1 MVSERCCSGTAGPRK
16 KGSPRMSF
24 RRKDLLGLEGL
35 DEAELLDL
43 LDRAVRYLDAASSP
57 GGAGGFDPVEG
68 LSVVNLFLEPS
79 TRTRCSFELAE
90 TRLGIEKISIDGER
104 LSLEKGETLADT
116 GHVLHAMGVNV
127 IVVRHPEGGAPAV
140 LAAEL
145 PDVHVVNAGDGSHE
159 HPTQGLLDLFTL
171 RRFWDGEL
179 TGKRVVMVGD
189 VAHSRVVRSDY
200 HGLRALG
207 ASVTLC
213 GPEHLLPD
221 PDTFPDAR
229 LTDELDEI
237 LEEVDAVMALR
248 IQRERFGMGES
259 VPDPGAYRKRF
270 GLTVDRVERLPD
282 DVPILHPGPI
292 NRGVEMDG
300 EVADS
305 LRSLVLQQVT
315 SGVAVR
321 MSVLSALADARR
333 GMV

>member
-1 MVSERCCSGTAGPRK
+1 MA
-16 KGSPRMSF
+16 F

-35 DEAELLDL
+35 EESELTDL
-43 LDRAVRYLDAASSP
+43 LDRAVRYLEAASSP
-57 GGAGGFDPVEG
+57 GGWGALDPVEG
-68 LSVVNLFLEPS
+68 LSVANLFLEPS

-90 TRLGIEKISIDGER
+90 ARLGIEKISIDGER
-104 LSLEKGETLADT
+104 LSLEKGETVTDT

-127 IVVRHPEGGAPAV
+127 IVIRHPEGGAPGV

-145 PDVHVVNAGDGSHE
+145 PDVHVVNAGDGANE

-171 RRFWDGEL
+171 RRFWGGDL
-179 TGKRVVMVGD
+179 AGKRVVMVGD

-200 HGLRALG
+200 FGLTALG
-207 ASVTLC
+207 ADVTLC
-213 GPEHLLPD
+213 GPKHLLPD
-221 PDTFPDAR
+221 PDDFPEAEITDDLDDA
-229 LTDELDEI
+229 
-237 LEEVDAVMALR
+237 LEDVDAVMALR

-259 VPDPGAYRKRF
+259 VPDPNAYRDRF
-270 GLTVDRVERLPD
+270 GLTVERVERLPD
-282 DVPILHPGPI
+282 EVPILHPGPM

-321 MSVLSALADARR
+321 MSVLSALADVRR
-333 GMV
+333 RMA